1 MPRLLLFSLPQR
13 GRAGVGA
20 RAARQALAILAIL
33 LSCLLPAHAAI
44 HVTDDRGITVTLAAP
59 PQRIVTLLPSLGE
72 TVCALG
78 ACDRLVG
85 VDDFANWPPQVARL
99 PHVGGVDDA
108 RIESIVA
115 LRPDLVLLSSTARA
129 LPRLQAL
136 GVPVLGLDVK
146 TLADVHRVL
155 GKVGQ
160 ALGVDAA
167 AVRQRIEAGIAAAA
181 RTMPP
186 QARAQRVYVE
196 VGGGYA
202 ASASSHI
209 GEILAR
215 LGAANVVPGSLG
227 TVPQLNAEFVVRAD
241 PDLVIVGSHSA
252 ASLAQRP
259 GWPGLRALR
268 EGRLCVL
275 SPQDGDIVMRPGPRL
290 AEAASILARCL
301 AAPVAGK
308 R

>member
-1 MPRLLLFSLPQR
+1 M
-13 GRAGVGA
+13 GA
-20 RAARQALAILAIL
+20 LL
-33 LSCLLPAHAAI
+33 LSCVLGLPAPTQAAPI
-44 HVTDDRGITVTLAAP
+44 DVTDDRGTTVTLPAP
-59 PQRIVTLLPSLGE
+59 PRRIVTLLPSLGE

-78 ACDRLVG
+78 ACDRLVA
-85 VDDFANWPPQVARL
+85 VDDFANWPPEVARL

-146 TLADVHRVL
+146 TLGDVQRVL

-160 ALGVDAA
+160 ALGVDPAP
-167 AVRQRIEAGIAAAA
+167 VWQRIEAGIGAAVASV
-181 RTMPP
+181 PP
-186 QARAQRVYVE
+186 QARGRRVYFE

-209 GEILAR
+209 GEILGR
-215 LGAANVVPGSLG
+215 LGAVNIVPGALG
-227 TVPQLNAEFVVRAD
+227 TVPQLNPEFVVRAD

-252 ASLAQRP
+252 ASLAGRP
-259 GWPGLRALR
+259 GWSKLGALR
-268 EGRLCVL
+268 TGAVCVMP
-275 SPQDGDIVMRPGPRL
+275 PQDSDVVMRPGPRS
-290 AEAASILARCL
+290 AEAAAILARCL
-301 AAPVAGK
+301 ATPVKAQ

>member
-1 MPRLLLFSLPQR
+1 
-13 GRAGVGA
+13 VGA
-20 RAARQALAILAIL
+20 LGALRTLAALA
-33 LSCLLPAHAAI
+33 LSLILLPAHSVE
-44 HVTDDRGITVTLAAP
+44 VTDDRGQRIRFSQP

-85 VDDFANWPPQVARL
+85 VDDFANWPAQVARL
-99 PHVGGVDDA
+99 PRVGGVDDA

-146 TLADVHRVL
+146 TLADVRRVL
-155 GKVGQ
+155 ETVGRVL
-160 ALGVDAA
+160 AVDPAP
-167 AVRQRIEAGIAAAA
+167 VWQRIEGGIAAAA
-181 RTMPP
+181 RSLPP
-186 QARAQRVYVE
+186 QARGRRVYVE

-209 GEILAR
+209 GEILTR

-227 TVPQLNAEFVVRAD
+227 TVPQLNPEFVVRAD
-241 PDLVIVGSHSA
+241 PDLVVVGSHSA

-259 GWPGLRALR
+259 GWTGLRALR
-268 EGRLCVL
+268 DGRACVL
-275 SPQDGDIVMRPGPRL
+275 SPQQGDVVMRPGPRL
-290 AEAASILARCL
+290 AEAAAILAACL
-301 AAPVAGK
+301 ARPVEKG
-308 R
+308 